1 MVGTFIDFIVFQID
15 ESGVAEF
22 RDETYFIHVCLLQLF
37 KVSRAI
43 VLSFLMLTWFSV
55 TLCLLDLLDALM
67 SFIAYAHSAFHH
79 RMNLNLGLLVS
90 FLLGIVTLDVST
102 IGSVSR
108 STTVIMLLELI
119 GFNCTNWGYKFVSDS
134 W

>member
-1 MVGTFIDFIVFQID
+1 
-15 ESGVAEF
+15 
-22 RDETYFIHVCLLQLF
+22 
-37 KVSRAI
+37 
-43 VLSFLMLTWFSV
+43 MLKRFSV
-55 TLCLLDLLDALM
+55 TLYLLDLLDALM
-67 SFIAYAHSAFHH
+67 SLIAYAHSTLHH
-79 RMNLNLGLLVS
+79 RVNLNLGLLVS

-119 GFNCTNWGYKFVSDS
+119 GFSCTNWGYKFVSDS

>member
-1 MVGTFIDFIVFQID
+1 
-15 ESGVAEF
+15 
-22 RDETYFIHVCLLQLF
+22 
-37 KVSRAI
+37 
-43 VLSFLMLTWFSV
+43 MLTRFSV

-67 SFIAYAHSAFHH
+67 FFIAYAHSSFQH
-79 RMNLNLGLLVS
+79 RVNLNLELIVS

-119 GFNCTNWGYKFVSDS
+119 GFSCTNWGYKFVSDS